1 MNGFEMVLDD
11 LGDMINFGSARRQ
24 REFESAEAEKARQFS
39 SAEALKNRQW
49 QTEMSN
55 TAHQREI
62 ADLKAAGLNPILAAG
77 GSGASTPSGGIAGTS
92 SAHGAM
98 AGYSILPGV
107 INAAANLTRAFK
119 STPKNDESSALKTA
133 LSLAKFLIK

>member
-1 MNGFEMVLDD
+1 MANFWND
-11 LGDMINFGSARRQ
+11 LQDFVGWGSARRQ
-24 REFESAEAEKARQFS
+24 REFESTEAEKARQFS
-39 SAEALKNRQW
+39 SAEALKNREW

-55 TAHQREI
+55 TAHQREV
-62 ADLKAAGLNPILAAG
+62 ADLKAAGLNPVLAAG
-77 GSGASTPSGGIAGTS
+77 GSGASTPSGGVASPS

-119 STPKNDESSALKTA
+119 STPKNDENSALKTA
-133 LSLAKFLIK
+133 LSLAKFFIK

>member
-1 MNGFEMVLDD
+1 MANFWND
-11 LGDMINFGSARRQ
+11 LQDFVGWGSARRQ

-39 SAEALKNRQW
+39 SAEALKNREW

-55 TAHQREI
+55 TAHQREM
-62 ADLKAAGLNPILAAG
+62 ADLKAAGLNPVLAAG
-77 GSGASTPSGGIAGTS
+77 GSGASTPSGSAASPS

-119 STPKNDESSALKTA
+119 STPKNDENSALKTA

>member
-1 MNGFEMVLDD
+1 MANFWDN
-11 LGDMINFGSARRQ
+11 LGDFVGWGSAQRQ
-24 REFESAEAEKARQFS
+24 REFESTEAEK
-39 SAEALKNRQW
+39 NRAW
-49 QTEMSN
+49 QTQMSN
-55 TAHQREI
+55 TAHQREV
-62 ADLKAAGLNPILAAG
+62 ADLKAAGLNPVLAAG
-77 GSGASTPSGGIAGTS
+77 GSGASTPAGS
-92 SAHGAM
+92 SAHGTM

>member
-1 MNGFEMVLDD
+1 MANFWDN
-11 LGDMINFGSARRQ
+11 LGDFVGWGSAQRQ
-24 REFESAEAEKARQFS
+24 REFESAEAEK
-39 SAEALKNRQW
+39 NRAW
-49 QTEMSN
+49 QTQMSN
-55 TAHQREI
+55 TAHQREV
-62 ADLKAAGLNPILAAG
+62 ADLKAAGLNPVLAAG
-77 GSGASTPSGGIAGTS
+77 GSGANTPTGS
-92 SAHGAM
+92 SARGTM